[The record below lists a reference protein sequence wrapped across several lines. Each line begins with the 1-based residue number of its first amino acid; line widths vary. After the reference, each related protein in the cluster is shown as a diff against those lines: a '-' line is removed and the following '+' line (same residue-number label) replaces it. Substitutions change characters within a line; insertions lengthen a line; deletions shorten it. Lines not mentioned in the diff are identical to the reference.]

1 MKKLILFCI
10 FCTLLTSCISARF
23 REITP
28 SISEE
33 TKRVGTVEDYW
44 YSFQPFN
51 ILPSDE
57 SLETKALERL
67 EAKAREAGYGGSG
80 YTIRDISVE
89 GKFGLLSIFSNFPC
103 FTVLCN
109 FQTVVAHG
117 SVLQYKDKDNV
128 SQYKPQ
134 VVYEEKLPPVR
145 AEKVYEQ
152 KAPPVQ
158 ETRPAAAIKPGKVFN
173 LAVVETEID
182 QQSGA
187 AKELTK
193 AEVRE
198 ITTELR
204 RQAVNY
210 LPKKR
215 FNVMTS
221 ETVQAQGSAVLSDC
235 AEENCV
241 ITLGAKIGADY
252 IVRGTIGKF
261 QKLFTLSVEIYDTE
275 DGNLVASSAAVRSEK
290 IIDLL
295 DKSSKVCEDMYRKL
309 VEELR

>member
-1 MKKLILFCI
+1 MKKIILFCI
-10 FCTLLTSCISARF
+10 FSAILFSSCVSARF

-33 TKRVGTVEDYW
+33 TVRVGTVEEEW
-44 YSFQPFN
+44 ASIQFLH
-51 ILPSDE
+51 ILPQKD
-57 SLETKALERL
+57 ALEMKAVNEL
-67 EAKAREAGYGGSG
+67 EAKAMANGYDRNI

-89 GKFGLLSIFSNFPC
+89 GKFGLVSLLTYFPC
-103 FTVLCN
+103 SFLFCN
-109 FQTVVAHG
+109 FQNVVAHG
-117 SVLQYKDKDNV
+117 SILQYKDNV
-128 SQYKPQ
+128 AQYKPQ
-134 VVYEEKLPPVR
+134 VVSKPS
-145 AEKVYEQ
+145 
-152 KAPPVQ
+152 
-158 ETRPAAAIKPGKVFN
+158 AAIKPGKVFN